1 MAKTPQAE
9 FKPDGVTTDIAKNVQ
24 QHGFS
29 GETVYVKL
37 FKGEAH
43 EPAQPFFG
51 LNNYQI
57 QIERE
62 KWVRIPVEMANHIE
76 SIVYTVREPDPNEP
90 ENIDKMT
97 WVEKA
102 RFPMQRS
109 ETEPVALKR
118 APALA

>member
-9 FKPDGVTTDIAKNVQ
+9 IKPDGATTDVAKGVQ

-29 GETVYVKL
+29 GETVFVKL
-37 FKGEAH
+37 FKGEPH
-43 EPAQPFFG
+43 EPVQPFFG

-62 KWVRIPVEMANHIE
+62 KWVRIPVEMANHID
-76 SIVYTVREPDPNEP
+76 SLYYTVREPDPNEP
-90 ENIDKMT
+90 ENIDKAK

-109 ETEPVALKR
+109 ETDPTVKR
-118 APALA
+118 APAFA